1 MEGLARPGRVGFLFQ
16 HHDFV
21 PEVPLT
27 VEDVVAFGR
36 AGRAALGP
44 WRRAG
49 DRRAVGE
56 ALEQLGLAALG
67 RRLYRE
73 LSGGERQKVQLA
85 RLVAQEAELL
95 LLDEPAAGLDL
106 DWQER
111 MTALVAELHRRTLDP
126 NVALGTLFSLSM
138 GLAFLG
144 IGLSEGPR
152 SALLGLLWGSLLFV
166 QPSQLLWMAGSA
178 AALAAF
184 VVVADARLRVL
195 LFSRELAAALFPE
208 GVIFSLF
215 LLLAAAVITVNL
227 ETVGGLMLYSLIS
240 NPAIAALRTARG
252 YPSALAYGSLFG
264 ALSAL
269 GGFLVAYALDLPAG
283 ACIVL
288 VSSALV
294 GLVQWRFR

>member
-1 MEGLARPGRVGFLFQ
+1 MTFLDTFGVILVAALVGGGSAGLLGVFVIGLRMPFLAVCTAHSALAGAVFGELFGLGHRLGGFLGAA
-16 HHDFV
+16 V
-21 PEVPLT
+21 
-27 VEDVVAFGR
+27 G
-36 AGRAALGP
+36 AGALGAVVR
-44 WRRAG
+44 RRA
-49 DRRAVGE
+49 
-56 ALEQLGLAALG
+56 
-67 RRLYRE
+67 
-73 LSGGERQKVQLA
+73 
-85 RLVAQEAELL
+85 
-95 LLDEPAAGLDL
+95 
-106 DWQER
+106 
-111 MTALVAELHRRTLDP
+111 LDP

-166 QPSQLLWMAGSA
+166 DPSQLLWMGGSA
-178 AALAAF
+178 AALVAF
-184 VVVADARLRVL
+184 VVLGDARLRVL

-208 GVIFSLF
+208 GVLFSLF
-215 LLLAAAVITVNL
+215 LVLAAAVITVNL

-252 YPSALAYGSLFG
+252 YPSALALGSLFG

-269 GGFLVAYALDLPAG
+269 GGLLVAYLLDLPAG

-294 GLVQWRFR
+294 GLVQWRSR